1 MVDDLCLP
9 VRLWLEGR
17 AQVKLDTGEV
27 KKPRP
32 EIAGEDR
39 VPVADD
45 GSGNAVKPDNVVEEG
60 LCN

>member
-1 MVDDLCLP
+1 M
-9 VRLWLEGR
+9 
-17 AQVKLDTGEV
+17 KLDTGEV